1 MVSSLTAIG
10 ISSTSI
16 KVSWDLPQY
25 PNGQITGYVVY
36 YLKVSDDTAGIES
49 DPEAVS
55 QNPSNIDISR
65 HKRMPANT
73 TETVIE
79 GLEVYRYYSIVVR
92 AVGKDASKKELN
104 GTLREVVERT
114 FSDFPTERPQVI
126 GPEGNSQNTI
136 TITLPNHDYIDSG
149 QVV

>member
-1 MVSSLTAIG
+1 M
-10 ISSTSI
+10 
-16 KVSWDLPQY
+16 VSWDLPLF
-25 PNGQITGYVVY
+25 PNGQITSYRVY
-36 YLKVSDDTAGIES
+36 FLKVSDDTASIES
-49 DPEAVS
+49 DPGAVV
-55 QNPSNIDISR
+55 QDPSKIDISGYDY
-65 HKRMPANT
+65 MSVDT

-79 GLEVYRYYSIVVR
+79 ELEVYRYYSIIVR
-92 AVGKDASKKELN
+92 AVGETVSKEELN

-126 GPEGNSQNTI
+126 GPDGNSQNTI